1 MKVFD
6 TQKIKNVAILG
17 HAGSGK
23 TTLTEAMLFEAGE
36 ITRRGSVEEQ
46 NTVSDYHEI
55 ERQRGNS
62 VFSSLM
68 HLAWKDNK
76 INLLDTP
83 GFDDFV
89 GEIISALRVAD
100 TGLMLLNAQNGV
112 EVGSEIIW
120 EYTEQFETPMMF
132 VINQVDGEKSDF
144 EATFNQARERFGDKV
159 IMVQYPLN
167 EGKGFNAIIDVLKM
181 KMYKFGPN
189 GGKPE
194 K

>member
-62 VFSSLM
+62 VFGSLL

-100 TGLMLLNAQNGV
+100 TGLM
-112 EVGSEIIW
+112 
-120 EYTEQFETPMMF
+120 
-132 VINQVDGEKSDF
+132 
-144 EATFNQARERFGDKV
+144 
-159 IMVQYPLN
+159 
-167 EGKGFNAIIDVLKM
+167 VLKVA
-181 KMYKFGPN
+181 
-189 GGKPE
+189 
-194 K
+194 